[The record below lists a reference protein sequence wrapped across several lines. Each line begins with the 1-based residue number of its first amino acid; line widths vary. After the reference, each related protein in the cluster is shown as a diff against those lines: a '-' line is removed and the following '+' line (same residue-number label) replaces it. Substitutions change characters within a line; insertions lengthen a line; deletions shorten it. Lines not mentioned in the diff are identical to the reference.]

1 MQIET
6 NIDNEIRCRRNE
18 CSIGTICLGSM
29 TQGHQLRGYRYFIN
43 KDSIYIDLGFPGNS
57 VGKESICNAGDSDLI
72 LGLGRSPG
80 EGIG

>member
-1 MQIET
+1 MQTET

-18 CSIGTICLGSM
+18 CSIGTICLGIM
-29 TQGHQLRGYRYFIN
+29 TQGHHLRGYKYFIN
-43 KDSIYIDLGFPGNS
+43 KDSIYIGLGFPGNS
-57 VGKESICNAGDSDLI
+57 VGKESICNAGDPDLI

>member
-6 NIDNEIRCRRNE
+6 NTDDEISCRRNE
-18 CSIGTICLGSM
+18 CSTGTISLGSM
-29 TQGHQLRGYRYFIN
+29 TQGHQLRGYRDFIN
-43 KDSIYIDLGFPGNS
+43 KDSIYIDLGFPGSS
-57 VGKESICNAGDSDLI
+57 VGKESICNAENPNLI